1 MKEVHVVANVR
12 RRMDLK
18 LRNARVDDSV
28 FLAWL
33 ILTAGRAHVRRG
45 IWEVILNQPENDC
58 LRFLELLT
66 ITNTPHLF
74 HHSCYLIAEVEAGP
88 VSGLG
93 GYDPNILGY
102 PKLFESLP
110 EVYEKLGKLLTKETV
125 SGTPPR
131 ITACIPP
138 SVEGAWVIDSVATL
152 PAFRRQGIVD
162 RLLDNVLDVGRKKG
176 YRQAQISI
184 YIGNTPAQ
192 RAYEK
197 HGFKLLDEWPDPYF
211 EKEIGSPGMARL
223 IYDL

>member
-1 MKEVHVVANVR
+1 
-12 RRMDLK
+12 MDLK
-18 LRNARVDDSV
+18 VRNATANDAR

-33 ILTAGRAHVRRG
+33 ILTSGRAHVKRG
-45 IWEVILNQPENDC
+45 IWEVVLNQAEDGC

-66 ITNTPHLF
+66 ITDTPHLF
-74 HHSCYLIAEVEAGP
+74 HHSCFLIAEAEGRP

-93 GYDPNILGY
+93 GYDADTLGY
-102 PKLFESLP
+102 LRLVESLP
-110 EVYEKLGKLLTKETV
+110 AVYLKLDAPPPKEMAGGK
-125 SGTPPR
+125 PPR

-138 SVEGAWVIDSVATL
+138 SVQGAWVIDSVATL

-162 RLLDNVLDVGRKKG
+162 KLLDSILDAGRKKG

-184 YIGNTPAQ
+184 YIGNIPAQ

-197 HGFKLLDEWPDPYF
+197 HGFRLLDEWPDPYF

-223 IYDL
+223 VRDL